1 MQRVPTHCDVQ
12 PCDATLPS
20 GVQLTAA
27 LYRGGMPQ
35 PPGFDSSESVVFV
48 YERMADHLEGR
59 IRSGE
64 FPPGSRLP
72 GEVALRAE
80 YVVSLST
87 VRSAMRL
94 LRERGVVRTRAPL
107 GTFVV
112 SELPAPRE

>member
-1 MQRVPTHCDVQ
+1 
-12 PCDATLPS
+12 
-20 GVQLTAA
+20 
-27 LYRGGMPQ
+27 MPQ
-35 PPGFDSSESVVFV
+35 PPGFDSGESVVFV

-72 GEVALRAE
+72 GEMALRAE

-94 LRERGVVRTRAPL
+94 LRERGLVQTRAPK
-107 GTFVV
+107 GTFIVD
-112 SELPAPRE
+112 EPPGA

>member
-1 MQRVPTHCDVQ
+1 M
-12 PCDATLPS
+12 
-20 GVQLTAA
+20 
-27 LYRGGMPQ
+27 
-35 PPGFDSSESVVFV
+35 FV

-72 GEVALRAE
+72 GEVALRTE

-94 LRERGVVRTRAPL
+94 LRERGLVATRAPK
-107 GTFVV
+107 GTFVAA
-112 SELPAPRE
+112 ELPSRNDGDLR

>member
-1 MQRVPTHCDVQ
+1 
-12 PCDATLPS
+12 
-20 GVQLTAA
+20 
-27 LYRGGMPQ
+27 MPQ
-35 PPGFDSSESVVFV
+35 PPGFDSGESVVFV

-72 GEVALRAE
+72 GEVALRTE

-94 LRERGVVRTRAPL
+94 LRERGLVRTRSPI
-107 GTFVV
+107 GTFVA
-112 SELPAPRE
+112 EQLPPRE